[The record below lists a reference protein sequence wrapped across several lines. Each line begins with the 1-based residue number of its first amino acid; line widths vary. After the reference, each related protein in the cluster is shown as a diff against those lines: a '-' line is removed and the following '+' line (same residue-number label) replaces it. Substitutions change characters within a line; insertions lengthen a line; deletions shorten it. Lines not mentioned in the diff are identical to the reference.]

1 MVESRDVPKAIRFTS
16 HHEQTRRA
24 QCIKLKLLG
33 RAADFRNGVGS
44 WSRCL
49 PRGGQIADEQIHR
62 SSQLRACRGATMGI
76 AMMSASKFHGG
87 SGLFTNKKT
96 RELLADFHACSSSGL
111 GAG

>member
-1 MVESRDVPKAIRFTS
+1 
-16 HHEQTRRA
+16 
-24 QCIKLKLLG
+24 
-33 RAADFRNGVGS
+33 
-44 WSRCL
+44 
-49 PRGGQIADEQIHR
+49 
-62 SSQLRACRGATMGI
+62 MGI